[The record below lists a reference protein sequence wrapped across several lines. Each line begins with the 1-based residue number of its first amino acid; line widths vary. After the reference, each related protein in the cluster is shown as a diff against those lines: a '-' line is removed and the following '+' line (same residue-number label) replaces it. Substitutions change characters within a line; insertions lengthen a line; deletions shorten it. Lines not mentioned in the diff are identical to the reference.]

1 MEQVQVQLALSCP
14 SRNDDLFYYLATRVS
29 SNDFQRCFDRIF
41 WGGDSR
47 LSVQLTDSP
56 VVRD

>member
-14 SRNDDLFYYLATRVS
+14 SRNDLFYYLATRVS
-29 SNDFQRCFDRIF
+29 SNDFQICFDRIF
-41 WGGDSR
+41 GGGDSR

-56 VVRD
+56 VVES

>member
-1 MEQVQVQLALSCP
+1 MIC
-14 SRNDDLFYYLATRVS
+14 FIYLATRVS
-29 SNDFQRCFDRIF
+29 SNDFQICFDRIF

-56 VVRD
+56 VVES